1 MARWSSGL
9 RLRPLTPATR
19 VRISYGSPLWATK
32 EKKIVGVYSDEGP
45 PVPIPNTAVK
55 LISAENTW
63 GAAPWEDRATP
74 TFLYASIAQS
84 VEHAAVN
91 RGVTGS
97 SPVWG
102 AKEKRPPCGG
112 LFSFPLASL
121 HGSLTYPAAVA
132 RPRAAA
138 VNCIERERPQC
149 GKKRARNGKKH
160 RETRVRTQSV
170 STMFL
175 TDINFGIASP

>member
-1 MARWSSGL
+1 MLTHFRFPGTPKQINPARWSSGL

-102 AKEKRPPCGG
+102 AKRKSRPYG
-112 LFSFPLASL
+112 LLSDCRQNPSVFSTLGFCFAD
-121 HGSLTYPAAVA
+121 
-132 RPRAAA
+132 
-138 VNCIERERPQC
+138 
-149 GKKRARNGKKH
+149 KK
-160 RETRVRTQSV
+160 
-170 STMFL
+170 
-175 TDINFGIASP
+175 

>member
-1 MARWSSGL
+1 MSNGATNG
-9 RLRPLTPATR
+9 PLVKWPKTPASHAGNTGSNPVR
-19 VRISYGSPLWATK
+19 VTTFGQPK
-32 EKKIVGVYSDEGP
+32 KKKIVGAYSDEGP

-97 SPVWG
+97 SPV
-102 AKEKRPPCGG
+102 
-112 LFSFPLASL
+112 
-121 HGSLTYPAAVA
+121 
-132 RPRAAA
+132 
-138 VNCIERERPQC
+138 
-149 GKKRARNGKKH
+149 
-160 RETRVRTQSV
+160 
-170 STMFL
+170 
-175 TDINFGIASP
+175 

>member
-1 MARWSSGL
+1 MSRVRVPEGVPDTARWSSGL

-74 TFLYASIAQS
+74 TFF
-84 VEHAAVN
+84 
-91 RGVTGS
+91 
-97 SPVWG
+97 
-102 AKEKRPPCGG
+102 
-112 LFSFPLASL
+112 LF
-121 HGSLTYPAAVA
+121 
-132 RPRAAA
+132 
-138 VNCIERERPQC
+138 EPQ
-149 GKKRARNGKKH
+149 
-160 RETRVRTQSV
+160 
-170 STMFL
+170 
-175 TDINFGIASP
+175 